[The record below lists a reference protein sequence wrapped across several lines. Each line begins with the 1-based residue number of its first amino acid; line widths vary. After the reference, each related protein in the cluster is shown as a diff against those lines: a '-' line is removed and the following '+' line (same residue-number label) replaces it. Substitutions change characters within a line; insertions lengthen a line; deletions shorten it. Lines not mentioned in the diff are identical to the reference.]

1 MVLCATNYL
10 LKNAQGA
17 FKINQLDLEQFMR
30 YKTVTRKKPSRRDNM
45 NWYRIDL
52 HIHTL
57 ASHDYLEPNVS
68 YLDILQKAELCGLD
82 IIAFTDHNTVAG
94 IGSLHRELEELHLL
108 EQLKRIRPEER
119 QQLEEYRRL
128 SDKILLLPGF
138 ELTAT
143 FGFHVL
149 GIFPPET
156 SVRELEHIL
165 LNLRVPPDLLDV
177 GSTEVGATVDVLT
190 AYRVINEAGGIV
202 IAAHANST
210 HGVAMQGF
218 NFGGQ
223 TKIAYTQDPNLHVL
237 EVTDLES
244 RRRYSTANFYN
255 GSKPEYPRRMHCI
268 QGSDAHRVNHEAS
281 DRNRLGVGGRI
292 TEVRLPERSFTALKS
307 LFIGNDFSRTR
318 PFRPTQAPFDHV
330 LAARQQGTNIV
341 QAFHESMHRRGGYL
355 STILCDICAFANTN
369 GGTLYVGVSNNPNQ
383 PAVGVTK
390 PNEVIDTIRLE
401 VEKRITPP
409 LDIQFV
415 RQETQGKKIIQISV
429 PMGGDPPYA
438 IDENKVYVRDETD
451 TNLAVRDEIV
461 ALVRRNLKTDT
472 SSISSGSSL
481 EMTTSSED
489 GLPQPEE
496 TTNEVES
503 SLSGS
508 PKTGVEIAFREE
520 RKGKTYYSL
529 RDLRN
534 GNIVH
539 NVTKKSARKLWQYA
553 INEYETNSVD
563 ANRISWQ
570 DDVGLWKKQQ
580 RGVQVRFD
588 LAQRDKDGK
597 IRVYYGVTYDGI
609 DGRWQNLL
617 DTTEATI
624 VDSKP

>member
-1 MVLCATNYL
+1 
-10 LKNAQGA
+10 
-17 FKINQLDLEQFMR
+17 
-30 YKTVTRKKPSRRDNM
+30 
-45 NWYRIDL
+45 
-52 HIHTL
+52 
-57 ASHDYLEPNVS
+57 
-68 YLDILQKAELCGLD
+68 
-82 IIAFTDHNTVAG
+82 
-94 IGSLHRELEELHLL
+94 
-108 EQLKRIRPEER
+108 
-119 QQLEEYRRL
+119 
-128 SDKILLLPGF
+128 
-138 ELTAT
+138 
-143 FGFHVL
+143 
-149 GIFPPET
+149 
-156 SVRELEHIL
+156 
-165 LNLRVPPDLLDV
+165 
-177 GSTEVGATVDVLT
+177 
-190 AYRVINEAGGIV
+190 
-202 IAAHANST
+202 
-210 HGVAMQGF
+210 
-218 NFGGQ
+218 
-223 TKIAYTQDPNLHVL
+223 
-237 EVTDLES
+237 
-244 RRRYSTANFYN
+244 
-255 GSKPEYPRRMHCI
+255 
-268 QGSDAHRVNHEAS
+268 
-281 DRNRLGVGGRI
+281 
-292 TEVRLPERSFTALKS
+292 
-307 LFIGNDFSRTR
+307 
-318 PFRPTQAPFDHV
+318 
-330 LAARQQGTNIV
+330 V

-624 VDSKP
+624 VDSKQ